1 MSVDT
6 WLKTNALRSLS
17 GKMRRKKSVK
27 RPWRSFEVHSLGQL
41 ATPEEGN
48 SAKCLN
54 ETRFAGMNRIEVRT
68 DCIMVVLNKEKS
80 LRSVSVQCIEGCYTG
95 RRCDLYIV

>member
-1 MSVDT
+1 M
-6 WLKTNALRSLS
+6 
-17 GKMRRKKSVK
+17 K
-27 RPWRSFEVHSLGQL
+27 RPWRSFEVYSLGQL

-48 SAKCLN
+48 STKCLN

-68 DCIMVVLNKEKS
+68 DCIMVVLGKEKS